1 MAVARGGDF
10 FLRFRGIVVCIYLVH
25 VRTLAQG
32 HSGHIGEGVGGG
44 NKDRRRRGQR
54 GYFAGAAT
62 GAPQPHGTQRARGS
76 LGG

>member
-1 MAVARGGDF
+1 MARGGGF
-10 FLRFRGIVVCIYLVH
+10 FFRFRGELCVYQSVIH

-32 HSGHIGEGVGGG
+32 HSGTWGEGVGGG
-44 NKDRRRRGQR
+44 NKNSAAPGGPR

-62 GAPQPHGTQRARGS
+62 GAPQPHGAQRGAR

>member
-1 MAVARGGDF
+1 MAVARGGEFVF
-10 FLRFRGIVVCIYLVH
+10 FRVVVCIYLVH

-32 HSGHIGEGVGGG
+32 HSGDIGEGVGGG
-44 NKDRRRRGQR
+44 NKNRRRRGPR

-62 GAPQPHGTQRARGS
+62 GAPQPHGAQRTGF